1 MASKLT
7 KKPENKTIGTD
18 DTGPMNTPVWKKF
31 FLLNFGKT
39 IKNIDDIIYK
49 WSVTST
55 LIADPITKPIDWETN
70 AVNIHIVKYIM
81 NLFVSN
87 GCDVMKYTIMTYAIE
102 YTICN
107 ENNELK
113 CIKNL
118 NEYTLKACKSKQKY

>member
-1 MASKLT
+1 MTLYR
-7 KKPENKTIGTD
+7 NG
-18 DTGPMNTPVWKKF
+18 
-31 FLLNFGKT
+31 
-39 IKNIDDIIYK
+39 
-49 WSVTST
+49 SVTST

-113 CIKNL
+113 CI
-118 NEYTLKACKSKQKY
+118 LKI